1 MLLRPPVSAFVLTG
15 LPEEI
20 TARTFA
26 RAIRDDPA
34 RVRARL
40 PAVGGHALTEAVH
53 ARAGRVGSPAMCRL
67 AAALNAAACHSD
79 DRPSA
84 PMPFLPHE
92 RAS

>member
-1 MLLRPPVSAFVLTG
+1 MLFRPPVSAFVQIG
-15 LPEEI
+15 PPEEI

-26 RAIRDDPA
+26 RAIRDDLA

-53 ARAGRVGSPAMCRL
+53 TRAGRVGTPAICRL
-67 AAALNAAACHSD
+67 AAALNAAARRSD
-79 DRPSA
+79 DRPGA
-84 PMPFLPHE
+84 PVPFLSHE